1 MPVVPAAAFT
11 QAQIVRAVQGAEKA
25 GLKVA
30 AVEVCPDGVIR
41 IIQKFDESEKP
52 KNCKGPESWDD

>member
-1 MPVVPAAAFT
+1 MPAAAFT

-25 GLKVA
+25 GVKIA
-30 AVEVCPDGVIR
+30 AIEVCPDGVIR

-52 KNCKGPESWDD
+52 KNDKGPEPWDDE